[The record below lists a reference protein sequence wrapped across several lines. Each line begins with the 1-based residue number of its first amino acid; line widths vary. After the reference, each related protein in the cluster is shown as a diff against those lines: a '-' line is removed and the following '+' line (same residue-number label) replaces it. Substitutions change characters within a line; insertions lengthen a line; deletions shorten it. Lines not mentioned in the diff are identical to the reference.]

1 MRRETPPRIHPPQ
14 ALERDHT
21 GNVPTFTVLVSLRF
35 DTAPGED
42 AVEGLHAALR
52 PRDDAL
58 RLWQDTDPR
67 VVRMTTDRA
76 APDLE
81 AAVFL
86 GHDVAAEALELSGS
100 PGSALE
106 VVAMTDEQ
114 QRVWRAE
121 P

>member
-1 MRRETPPRIHPPQ
+1 MP
-14 ALERDHT
+14 L
-21 GNVPTFTVLVSLRF
+21 FTVLVALRF

-42 AVEGLHAALR
+42 AVDGLLAALR

-67 VVRMTTDRA
+67 VVRMTTERA

-86 GHDVAAEALELSGS
+86 GHDLADEALALSGS
-100 PGSALE
+100 AGSALE
-106 VVAMTDEQ
+106 VVAMSDEH
-114 QRVWRAE
+114 QRIWRAE

>member
-35 DTAPGED
+35 ETAPGED
-42 AVEGLHAALR
+42 AVEGLRAALR

-81 AAVFL
+81 AA
-86 GHDVAAEALELSGS
+86 EALELSGS

>member
-1 MRRETPPRIHPPQ
+1 
-14 ALERDHT
+14 
-21 GNVPTFTVLVSLRF
+21 VPTFTVLVALRF
-35 DTAPGED
+35 DTVPGEQ
-42 AVEGLHAALR
+42 AVDGLRAALQ
-52 PRDDAL
+52 PRDDTL

-67 VVRMTTDRA
+67 VIRMTTERS

-86 GHDVAAEALELSGS
+86 GHDLAEEALELSGS
-100 PGSALE
+100 AGSALE

-114 QRVWRAE
+114 QRIWRAE